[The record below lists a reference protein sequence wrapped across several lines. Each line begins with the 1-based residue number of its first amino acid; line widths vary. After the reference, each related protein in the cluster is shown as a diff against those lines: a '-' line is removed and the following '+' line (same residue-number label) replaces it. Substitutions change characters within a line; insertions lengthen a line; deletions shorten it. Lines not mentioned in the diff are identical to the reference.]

1 VQLCVDPPIGNFLSK
16 TFHISPDS
24 LNKKNQQVCTMLERQ
39 MIFACAAS
47 PNDIEKLFS
56 KLQVSEN
63 ILSFYLSSCYILMS
77 AFSGSVLLMGDGR
90 LGKQTEHSSNSSNIV
105 VTAMVMFVQ
114 W

>member
-1 VQLCVDPPIGNFLSK
+1 MQLCVDPPIGNFLSK

-56 KLQVSEN
+56 KLQVSELN
-63 ILSFYLSSCYILMS
+63 CRKYSFVLSF
-77 AFSGSVLLMGDGR
+77 VLLYTDECLQWFSAVDGR
-90 LGKQTEHSSNSSNIV
+90 RKAG
-105 VTAMVMFVQ
+105 
-114 W
+114 